1 MSTVARRKAEPRIQS
16 VEVTDQVIIAH
27 FVDGRTV
34 SVPLWWSWR
43 LEKATPTQRRNFQ
56 ILGDGD
62 GVRWPD
68 VDEDLSARGF
78 LEGSPAPRP
87 QAAR

>member
-1 MSTVARRKAEPRIQS
+1 MSTAARRKAEPRIES
-16 VEVTDQVIIAH
+16 VEVTDQAIVAH

-43 LEKATPTQRRNFQ
+43 LEKATPAQRRNFQ
-56 ILGDGD
+56 IVGDGD

-87 QAAR
+87 RAAR